1 MQLLGSHDLSVKD
14 EEGELRRE
22 ERTRH
27 VLEPFRRCCVAH
39 AGSLLPAALLFF
51 CCDYGAGAAGM
62 ARGLVA
68 EVRRRDP
75 AAMAGMLVSALQFAF
90 AAYKT
95 RRAVWLGEGGDGD
108 GHENDENGEN
118 DENDENGENG
128 ENDENDD
135 GYKNGYKDG
144 HENGDGYM
152 DGHKDRKDGHRDTM
166 DGHGDDEVNNDITLK
181 DPSKDTQKNIRKDT
195 ENTQKDSQNSQ
206 RDTTENPHNPH
217 TESQRTHHPSH
228 THHQATHTTP
238 DASQEV
244 EYAHLQGVSRRIAS
258 YLGVRLSYPV
268 LVAVFERLRVAT
280 CLSLHSRRP
289 SQTCR
294 GRRCWSSPP

>member
-1 MQLLGSHDLSVKD
+1 
-14 EEGELRRE
+14 
-22 ERTRH
+22 
-27 VLEPFRRCCVAH
+27 
-39 AGSLLPAALLFF
+39 
-51 CCDYGAGAAGM
+51 
-62 ARGLVA
+62 
-68 EVRRRDP
+68 
-75 AAMAGMLVSALQFAF
+75 
-90 AAYKT
+90 
-95 RRAVWLGEGGDGD
+95 
-108 GHENDENGEN
+108 
-118 DENDENGENG
+118 
-128 ENDENDD
+128 
-135 GYKNGYKDG
+135 
-144 HENGDGYM
+144 
-152 DGHKDRKDGHRDTM
+152 M

-228 THHQATHTTP
+228 THHQATHTTS